1 MTQREIPYKLVAL
14 DLDGTL
20 VDDQKRLLP
29 STISSVMAIQEL
41 GVKVVLASGRPT
53 FGCRAIA
60 KTLRLDQYGGYIL
73 SYNGGKL
80 TSLGDGKILA
90 RRAIPKK
97 LLPHLYEEVKKR
109 PELTIFSYEQQ
120 MIVSETP
127 DDHYVLEEQRV
138 DGGMPIKGVPH
149 LLEGLTSDPLKL
161 AITSDNTHA
170 LYQIKEEMEAFY
182 GEQLNFFLTN
192 EHFLDVVPRGVDKGS
207 TIEFLIEELGIDRS
221 ELIAVGDSYNDLGMI
236 QVAGLGVAM
245 ANATEAVKRSADYVT
260 TSNNSDGISHL
271 LNKFIL
277 QPKPDNVGDLS
288 VELLNQMMEGNT
300 LMGTLGIRCTR
311 LEEGYVECTMPVDG
325 RTQQPMGILHGG
337 ATLALAETAAG
348 YGSLLLLQENEIQ
361 VGMQVSSNHIS
372 SAHVGDTVTAV
383 GKIIHRG
390 RSSHV
395 WNIDIL
401 SGRGK
406 LISSIRVVNSI
417 LNKR

>member
-1 MTQREIPYKLVAL
+1 M
-14 DLDGTL
+14 
-20 VDDQKRLLP
+20 
-29 STISSVMAIQEL
+29 
-41 GVKVVLASGRPT
+41 
-53 FGCRAIA
+53 
-60 KTLRLDQYGGYIL
+60 
-73 SYNGGKL
+73 
-80 TSLGDGKILA
+80 
-90 RRAIPKK
+90 
-97 LLPHLYEEVKKR
+97 
-109 PELTIFSYEQQ
+109 
-120 MIVSETP
+120 
-127 DDHYVLEEQRV
+127 
-138 DGGMPIKGVPH
+138 
-149 LLEGLTSDPLKL
+149 
-161 AITSDNTHA
+161 
-170 LYQIKEEMEAFY
+170 
-182 GEQLNFFLTN
+182 
-192 EHFLDVVPRGVDKGS
+192 
-207 TIEFLIEELGIDRS
+207 
-221 ELIAVGDSYNDLGMI
+221 
-236 QVAGLGVAM
+236 
-245 ANATEAVKRSADYVT
+245 T

-288 VELLNQMMEGNT
+288 VKLLNQMMEGNT

-361 VGMQVSSNHIS
+361 VGMQVSGNHIS